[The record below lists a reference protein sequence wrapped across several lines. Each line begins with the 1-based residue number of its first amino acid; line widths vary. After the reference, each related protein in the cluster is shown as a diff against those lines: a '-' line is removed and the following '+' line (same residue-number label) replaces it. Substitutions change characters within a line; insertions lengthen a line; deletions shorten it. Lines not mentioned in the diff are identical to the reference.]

1 MKRTTIFN
9 SKFSMLFLALA
20 IVVGASSCGSDD
32 PERIAERDDKKIR
45 EWLDEK
51 GYVEFV
57 DYVQV
62 TRYNEETETH
72 EDTGVYFVEIIEG
85 QGDYPTEQATVN
97 INYIGTLLN
106 DKEFDSRFGATLYLP
121 NTILGFR
128 YGLTQ
133 FNIGCEGLLLI
144 PSGLGYGPQGT
155 MTVPRNSV
163 LIFDI
168 KMNVFS
174 NGK

>member
-1 MKRTTIFN
+1 MKKISSLVVLRLLVLPLFIFV
-9 SKFSMLFLALA
+9 FA
-20 IVVGASSCGSDD
+20 SCGSDD
-32 PERIAERDDKKIR
+32 PDKIAERDDRRIR
-45 EWLDEK
+45 EWLDDK

-62 TRYNEETETH
+62 TRFNEETNTH
-72 EDTGVYFVEIIEG
+72 EDTGVYFVELVPGEG
-85 QGDYPTEQATVN
+85 PFPTEQATVN
-97 INYIGTLLN
+97 ISYTGTLLN
-106 DKEFDSRFGATLYLP
+106 GKEFDSSYASTLYLP

-128 YGLTQ
+128 YGLTK
-133 FNIGCEGLLLI
+133 FNVGCEGILLI

-155 MTVPRNSV
+155 LSVPRNSV